1 MLRRVVPYMVTLPE
15 KCLWERIRLWKGER
29 KQSQTRE
36 RKVEMQSRRL
46 LLLLVPWLGKGLEA
60 HPKQNSHLTAES
72 KVACQTPR
80 CGFTEML
87 LQK

>member
-1 MLRRVVPYMVTLPE
+1 MSSGKDQIVEGREETKSDEGE
-15 KCLWERIRLWKGER
+15 KEA
-29 KQSQTRE
+29 
-36 RKVEMQSRRL
+36 EMQSRRL
-46 LLLLVPWLGKGLEA
+46 LLPLVPWLGKGLKA